1 MKKEN
6 LNQLQIL
13 KRISL
18 NKRLHIISLD
28 VPYPPNYGGVYDLFY
43 KLPALQKQG
52 VKIHLHCFDKGR
64 GEQPELNKYCEEV
77 NYYPRNTGHKGIST
91 KLPYIVCSRKN
102 EALENNLLKNDFP
115 ILMEG
120 IHCTYITLDKRF
132 DNRKKFVRLH
142 NVEYQYYIYLY
153 RHSTS
158 VFKQLYY
165 WRESRLLKQYEKQLA
180 DKATAFWSVTKKDA
194 AVYKKE
200 FDCNNI
206 KYLPLFLPQW
216 TIECKP
222 GMGSFCL
229 YHGKLS
235 VDENEYAATWLL
247 KNIFSK
253 LEIPLVIAGMNPS
266 SSLQKLA
273 KEHQH
278 ACIIANPSEKE
289 MQDLV
294 EKAQVHVLPSFN
306 NTGIKI
312 KLLNA
317 LYNGRHCL
325 VNDPAI
331 EGTGLEELCHI
342 VHTENAFRERVEQ
355 LYHQPFSE
363 EEVEARRS
371 VLNQLY
377 NNEENAKQIVKWI
390 WEM

>member
-1 MKKEN
+1 LDKH
-6 LNQLQIL
+6 
-13 KRISL
+13 
-18 NKRLHIISLD
+18 LHIISLD

-43 KLPALQKQG
+43 KLSALQKQG
-52 VKIHLHCFDKGR
+52 VKIHLHCFDNGR
-64 GEQPELNKYCEEV
+64 GEQPELNTYCEEV
-77 NYYPRNTGHKGIST
+77 NYYERNTGHKGVST
-91 KLPYIVCSRKN
+91 KLPYIVCSRKS

-120 IHCTYITLDKRF
+120 VHCTYITSDKRF

-142 NVEYQYYIYLY
+142 NVEHQYYRYLY
-153 RHSTS
+153 RHSIS
-158 VFKQLYY
+158 VFKKIYY
-165 WRESRLLKQYEKQLA
+165 WQESRLLKQYEKQLVN
-180 DKATAFWSVTKKDA
+180 KATAFWSVTKKDA

-200 FDCNNI
+200 FGCNNI

-273 KEHQH
+273 KENQH

-331 EGTGLEELCHI
+331 EGTGLEELCH
-342 VHTENAFRERVEQ
+342 VVNTENAFRERVEQ

-363 EEVEARRS
+363 SEVEERRT
-371 VLNQLY
+371 VLHQLY
-377 NNEENAKQIVKWI
+377 NNEENAKQIVQWI